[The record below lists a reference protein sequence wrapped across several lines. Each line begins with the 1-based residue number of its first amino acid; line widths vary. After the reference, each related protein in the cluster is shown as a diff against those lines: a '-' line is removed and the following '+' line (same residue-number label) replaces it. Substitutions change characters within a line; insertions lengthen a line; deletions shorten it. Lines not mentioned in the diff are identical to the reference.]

1 MQRKPWIVGAL
12 VLALA
17 AAGVGGWLHWRGG
30 VEAVQYR
37 TAKIERGPLQATVA
51 ASGTV
56 APVTQVQIGTQ
67 VSGQIKELYA
77 DFNSEVKAG
86 QLIARLDP
94 DTFQQ
99 RLRQV
104 QADLDAA
111 RASVLTAQA
120 NALAAQAAASRA
132 AVDAAEAERNFRR
145 NEELVAQNFVS
156 PATLETLRA
165 TAASLAEARK
175 AAAAQVDVARAQIAN
190 AQAAV
195 KQREA
200 LVAQADIDLKRTQI
214 RSPVDGVVIKR
225 SIELGQTVAASLQSP
240 ELFVIAQNLSDMQ
253 VQVSIDEAD
262 VSRVRLGQKATFTVD
277 AFGARSFGG
286 EVTQVRKAATNTQ
299 NVITYIAIVSFANAE
314 TRLLPGMTANVRLVT
329 DTRDGVLKVPNAAL
343 RVRLAGVAEPAA
355 APASGA
361 ASRAVSS
368 ALQRAVEGAL
378 PSAVAQPAEGGPAGT
393 EGSGGSAAGGGGS
406 AGPLAQFRAR
416 LLAEV
421 QPTPEQ
427 IATIDAI
434 VRDARPRFAEARAL
448 PEEQRAKA
456 RDRVL
461 AEMRA
466 RIGEQLT
473 PEQQPRWQALLAEV
487 AGRQVG
493 RGRIYLLGDDGKPR
507 AVAVRLGI
515 SDGAMTELLPMPAA
529 SGVVEGA
536 TVVVGTVAAPSR
548 SSGPRMF

>member
-1 MQRKPWIVGAL
+1 MQRKPWIAGAL

-17 AAGVGGWLHWRGG
+17 AAGIGGWLHWRGG
-30 VEAVQYR
+30 AEAVQYR

-86 QLIARLDP
+86 QLIAQLDP
-94 DTFQQ
+94 DTYQQ

-120 NALAAQAAASRA
+120 NLLAAQAAASRA

-277 AFGARSFGG
+277 AFGARNFEG

-314 TRLLPGMTANVRLVT
+314 SRLLPGMTANVRLVT
-329 DTRDGVLKVPNAAL
+329 DTRDHALKVPNAAL
-343 RVRLAGVAEPAA
+343 RVRLAGVVEPAA

-378 PSAVAQPAEGGPAGT
+378 PSAVAQPAEGGPVGT
-393 EGSGGSAAGGGGS
+393 EGSGGGAAGGGGS
-406 AGPLAQFRAR
+406 GGPLAQFRAR

-427 IATIDAI
+427 LATIDAI
-434 VRDARPRFAEARAL
+434 MRDARPKFAEARAQ

-473 PEQQPRWQALLAEV
+473 PEQQPRWQALLAEL

-493 RGRIYLLGDDGKPR
+493 RGRIYLLGDDGRPR

>member
-1 MQRKPWIVGAL
+1 MQAKHWIGAVLAIGLGAVGVGAWW
-12 VLALA
+12 AL
-17 AAGVGGWLHWRGG
+17 RGDA
-30 VEAVQYR
+30 EALQYR
-37 TAKIERGPLQATVA
+37 TAKIERGSLQATVS

-56 APVTQVQIGTQ
+56 APVTQVQVGTQ

-86 QLIARLDP
+86 QLIAQLDP

-111 RASVLTAQA
+111 RAAVLTAQA
-120 NALAAQAAASRA
+120 NLLAAQAAASRA
-132 AVDAAEAERNFRR
+132 AVDAAEAERNVRR
-145 NEELVAQNFVS
+145 NQELVAQNFVAA
-156 PATLETLRA
+156 ATLETARA

-175 AAAAQVDVARAQIAN
+175 AAAAQAEVAQAQIAS
-190 AQAAV
+190 AKAAV

-200 LVAQADIDLKRTQI
+200 LVAQAEIDLKRTQI

-240 ELFVIAQNLSDMQ
+240 ELFVIAQNLDDMQ

-262 VSRVRLGQKATFTVD
+262 VSRVRVGQKATFTVD
-277 AFGARSFGG
+277 AFGARSFDG
-286 EVTQVRKAATNTQ
+286 ELTQLRKAATNTQ
-299 NVITYIAIVSFANAE
+299 NVITYVAIVSFANSEA
-314 TRLLPGMTANVRLVT
+314 RLLPGMTANVRLVT
-329 DTRDGVLKVPNAAL
+329 DTRDSVLKVPNAAL
-343 RVRLAGVAEPAA
+343 RVRLPGVAEPAA

-361 ASRAVSS
+361 APRATSS
-368 ALQRAVEGAL
+368 AWRRAFEGLL
-378 PSAVAQPAEGGPAGT
+378 PSAMAQPQPAAPAG
-393 EGSGGSAAGGGGS
+393 AG
-406 AGPLAQFRAR
+406 GPLAQLRAR
-416 LLAEV
+416 IAEEL

-427 IATIDAI
+427 LEKIDALI
-434 VRDARPRFAEARAL
+434 AETRPRFAELRNLPDAERARAR
-448 PEEQRAKA
+448 ERI
-456 RDRVL
+456 V
-461 AEMRA
+461 AELRA

-473 PEQQPRWQALLAEV
+473 REQQPRWQALVAEL

-493 RGRIYLLGDDGKPR
+493 RGRIYLLGGDGKPR

-515 SDGAMTELLPMPAA
+515 SDGTMTELLPMPAS

-536 TVVVGTVAAPSR
+536 TVVVGTAAAPAR
-548 SSGPRMF
+548 GSSSPRLF

>member
-1 MQRKPWIVGAL
+1 MQRKHWIGGAL
-12 VLALA
+12 MLALVV
-17 AAGVGGWLHWRGG
+17 AGVGAWLHGRGSA
-30 VEAVQYR
+30 EAVQYR

-86 QLIARLDP
+86 QLIAQIDP

-175 AAAAQVDVARAQIAN
+175 AAAAQVDVARAQIAS

-314 TRLLPGMTANVRLVT
+314 ARLLPGMTANVRLVT
-329 DTRDGVLKVPNAAL
+329 DTRDAALKVPNAAL

-355 APASGA
+355 MPASGA

-378 PSAVAQPAEGGPAGT
+378 PAAVAQPAEGGPAEATPGATGGAGAGT
-393 EGSGGSAAGGGGS
+393 G
-406 AGPLAQFRAR
+406 GPLAQFRAR
-416 LLAEV
+416 LLADV

-427 IATIDAI
+427 VERIDAI
-434 VRDARPRFAEARAL
+434 VRDARPKFAEARTL

-456 RDRVL
+456 RERVL

-473 PEQQPRWQALLAEV
+473 PEQQPRWQALLADR
-487 AGRQVG
+487 AGRPVG

-515 SDGAMTELLPMPAA
+515 SDGTMTELLPMPVA

-536 TVVVGTVAAPSR
+536 TVVVGTVAAAQR
-548 SSGPRMF
+548 STGPRMF

>member
-1 MQRKPWIVGAL
+1 MQRKPWIAGAL

-30 VEAVQYR
+30 AEAVQYR

-120 NALAAQAAASRA
+120 NLLAAQAAASRA

-277 AFGARSFGG
+277 AFGARSFEG

-314 TRLLPGMTANVRLVT
+314 SRLLPGMTANVRLVT
-329 DTRDGVLKVPNAAL
+329 DTRDHVLKVPNAAL
-343 RVRLAGVAEPAA
+343 RVRLAGVVEPAA

-378 PSAVAQPAEGGPAGT
+378 PSAVAQPAEGGPVGT
-393 EGSGGSAAGGGGS
+393 EGSGGGAAGGGGS
-406 AGPLAQFRAR
+406 GGPLAQFRAR

-427 IATIDAI
+427 LATIDAI
-434 VRDARPRFAEARAL
+434 MRDARPKFAEARAQ

-473 PEQQPRWQALLAEV
+473 PEQQPRWQALLAEL

-493 RGRIYLLGDDGKPR
+493 RGRIYLLGDDGRPR

-515 SDGAMTELLPMPAA
+515 SDGTMTELLPMPAA

-536 TVVVGTVAAPSR
+536 TVVVGTVAAAQR
-548 SSGPRMF
+548 STGPRMF